1 MAAPLFP
8 RLSLPYWTLTV
19 ILSSGLAH
27 AQVKTVAERLGYPKD
42 AKLLI
47 IHGDDVGV
55 AHSVD
60 RATFAA
66 LDRGAISSASV
77 MVPCPWLTE
86 VAAYAKEHPDA
97 DLGIH
102 LTLTS
107 EWKTYRWGPVAS
119 PDQVPSLL
127 DPQGYLWADAGL
139 VGSHAKP
146 EEAEREIRAQ
156 VERAL
161 KAGIKPTHLDNHM
174 GSLFQTPA
182 LLAVYLKVARE
193 YHLPFLAVRLP
204 NAPPQMLAL
213 LTDQD
218 IVLDGLISA
227 HEGIRPEEWRDYY
240 AGILRMVKPGLTQLI
255 VHLGFADAELN
266 AVTEG
271 HAGWEA
277 AWRQRDFDVVTS
289 LEFKTLLEENQ
300 IRLVTWRELGK
311 LLRKP

>member
-1 MAAPLFP
+1 MDSNLSAHAALGC
-8 RLSLPYWTLTV
+8 SI
-19 ILSSGLAH
+19 ILLIFSSGFSS
-27 AQVKTVAERLGYPKD
+27 AQESTVAERLGYPKD

-47 IHGDDVGV
+47 IHGDDVAV

-60 RATFAA
+60 SATFAA
-66 LDRGAISSASV
+66 LDRRAISSASV

-107 EWKTYRWGPVAS
+107 EWKTYRWGPVAAQ
-119 PDQVPSLL
+119 DQVPSLL
-127 DPQGYLWADAGL
+127 DPAGYLWAEAGP

-146 EEAEREIRAQ
+146 EEAEREVRAQ
-156 VERAL
+156 IEHAL
-161 KAGIKPTHLDNHM
+161 KAGIKLTHIDNHM

-193 YHLPFLAVRLP
+193 YHLPFLAVRSP
-204 NAPPQMLAL
+204 NVPHQMLAL
-213 LTDQD
+213 LSDQD
-218 IVLDGLISA
+218 IVLDGVVTA
-227 HEGIRPEEWRDYY
+227 HEGVRPEEWKDYY
-240 AGILRMVKPGLTQLI
+240 AGILKSLKPGLTELI

-266 AVTEG
+266 AITEG
-271 HAGWEA
+271 HVGWDA

-289 LEFKTLLEENQ
+289 SEFKRLLEENHITV
-300 IRLVTWRELGK
+300 IRWKDLQK
-311 LLRKP
+311 LLR